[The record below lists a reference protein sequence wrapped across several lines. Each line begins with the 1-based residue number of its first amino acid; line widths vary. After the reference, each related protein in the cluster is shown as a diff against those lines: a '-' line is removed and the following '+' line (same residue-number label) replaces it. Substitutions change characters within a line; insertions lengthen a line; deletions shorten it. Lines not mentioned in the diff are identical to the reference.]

1 MQKILPSSR
10 RGWEGFLV
18 NGILILVVL
27 FAMLP
32 IGTTLLISFK
42 RQQDITRKPPS
53 FFPCDTPTQ
62 AFDITACRWAVEG
75 YQRVFAPKPAP
86 DSLLGFTLTGNM
98 LRTYIPNTLMYA
110 MTTSLLVML
119 LAGMSGYA
127 FSRYKFRG
135 HRLLMTS
142 ILAITGIPLLTN
154 LLALY
159 QMGVTLRKAD
169 IPFYDDRLLIIFVY
183 MGFYLPL
190 SVWIAKG
197 FFDAIPRELEEA
209 AMIDGCSPVGALMRI
224 TMPLAMPGM
233 MAVFLLTFVSV
244 WNEFIAG
251 YLLILNN
258 DHKTVMFGLYDFL
271 GQNIINLQVVAAAC
285 ILIATPIIILFL
297 FTRRSF
303 FKAMVEGAV
312 KG

>member
-1 MQKILPSSR
+1 MRNISFPSRQS
-10 RGWEGFLV
+10 WEQLLV
-18 NGILILVVL
+18 NGILILVVMI
-27 FAMLP
+27 AMLP
-32 IGTTLLISFK
+32 IATTVLISFK
-42 RQQDITRKPPS
+42 RQQDITRKPPII
-53 FFPCDTPTQ
+53 FPCDTPTQ
-62 AFDITACRWAVEG
+62 AFDLGACRWAVEG
-75 YQRVFAPKPAP
+75 YQRVFAPKPTTGWP
-86 DSLLGFTLTGNM
+86 FFTLTGNM
-98 LRTYIPNTLMYA
+98 LRTYIPNTLFYA
-110 MTTSLLVML
+110 MTASLLVML
-119 LAGMSGYA
+119 FAGMSGYA
-127 FSRYKFRG
+127 FSRYRFRG
-135 HRLLMTS
+135 HRALMVG

-159 QMGVTLRKAD
+159 QMGVTLRKAS
-169 IPFYDDRLLIIFVY
+169 IPFYDDRLFIILVY

-209 AMIDGCSPVGALMRI
+209 ALIDGCSPIGALMRI

-233 MAVFLLTFVSV
+233 VAVFLLTFVNV

-251 YLLILNN
+251 YLIILKN
-258 DHKTVMFGLYDFL
+258 DQKNVMFGLYDFL
-271 GQNIINLQVVAAAC
+271 GQNIVNLQVVAAAC

-297 FTRRSF
+297 FTRRIF

>member
-1 MQKILPSSR
+1 MRNISAPSRKSR
-10 RGWEGFLV
+10 EHWLV
-18 NGILILVVL
+18 SGILIAVVI

-32 IGTTLLISFK
+32 IATTLLISFK
-42 RQQDITRKPPS
+42 RQRDITRKPPVI
-53 FFPCDTPTQ
+53 FPCDTPTQ
-62 AFDITACRWAVEG
+62 SFNPGKCRWAVEG
-75 YQRVFAPKPAP
+75 YQRVLAPKPSP
-86 DSLLGFTLTGNM
+86 GLLGFTLTGNM
-98 LRTYIPNTLMYA
+98 LRIYIPNTLLYA
-110 MTTSLLVML
+110 VAASLLVMI

-127 FSRYKFRG
+127 FSRYRFRG
-135 HRLLMTS
+135 HRLLMTA

-159 QMGVTLRKAD
+159 QLGVTLRKAN
-169 IPFYDDRLLIIFVY
+169 IPFYDDRLLIVVVY
-183 MGFYLPL
+183 IGFYLPL

-209 AMIDGCSPVGALMRI
+209 ALIDGCSPVGALMRI

-233 MAVFLLTFVSV
+233 VAVFLLTFVSV

-258 DHKTVMFGLYDFL
+258 DHKTAMFGLYDFL
-271 GQNIINLQVVAAAC
+271 GQNIINLQVIAAAC

>member
-1 MQKILPSSR
+1 
-10 RGWEGFLV
+10 
-18 NGILILVVL
+18 
-27 FAMLP
+27 
-32 IGTTLLISFK
+32 
-42 RQQDITRKPPS
+42 
-53 FFPCDTPTQ
+53 
-62 AFDITACRWAVEG
+62 VEG
-75 YQRVFAPKPAP
+75 YERVFAPKPSSSSP
-86 DSLLGFTLTGNM
+86 FGFTLTGNM
-98 LRTYIPNTLMYA
+98 LRIYIPNTLLYA
-110 MTTSLLVML
+110 TVTSLLVML

-127 FSRYKFRG
+127 FSRYRFRG
-135 HRLLMTS
+135 HRLLMAG
-142 ILAITGIPLLTN
+142 ILAITGVPLLTN

-159 QMGVTLRKAD
+159 QMGVTLRKASL
-169 IPFYDDRLLIIFVY
+169 PFYDDRFLIILVY

-209 AMIDGCSPVGALMRI
+209 ALIDGCSPVGALMRI

-258 DHKTVMFGLYDFL
+258 AHKTVMFGLYDFL
-271 GQNIINLQVVAAAC
+271 GQNIINLQVIAAAC